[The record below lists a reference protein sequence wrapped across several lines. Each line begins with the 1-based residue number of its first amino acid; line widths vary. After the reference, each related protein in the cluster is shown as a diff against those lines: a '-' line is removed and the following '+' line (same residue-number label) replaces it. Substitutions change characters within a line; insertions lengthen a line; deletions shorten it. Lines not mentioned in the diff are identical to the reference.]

1 MKGGRAG
8 VVTDALLKVNSAS
21 VTLSVA
27 ARWIARRH
35 LLVVGLLPGHR
46 RRVRLRQIGH
56 LARGAGPVAGPG
68 EAGSVHAGL
77 FLASF
82 SKKFQ
87 YFVR

>member
-35 LLVVGLLPGHR
+35 LLVVGLLPRLEVGGWRFR
-46 RRVRLRQIGH
+46 R
-56 LARGAGPVAGPG
+56 A
-68 EAGSVHAGL
+68 
-77 FLASF
+77 
-82 SKKFQ
+82 
-87 YFVR
+87 